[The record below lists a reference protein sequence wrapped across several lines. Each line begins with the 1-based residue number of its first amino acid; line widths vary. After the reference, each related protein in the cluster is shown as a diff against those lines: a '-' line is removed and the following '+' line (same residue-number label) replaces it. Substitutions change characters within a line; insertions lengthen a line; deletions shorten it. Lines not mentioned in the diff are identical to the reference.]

1 MMNQSTH
8 RGRRRAHCAD
18 ALLLALLCLPAVAAA
33 APIDINLDRAMFR
46 PAMPQEGYL
55 HFRDGGEE
63 RSGWTDVRNP
73 AFYDGSDGAST
84 AVNATRDR
92 RGIGYDR
99 SDFQVSVAN
108 VIATDRSAPR
118 QTATPNIER
127 DYNYANQAYGR
138 LGVSVLSRGNRDAT
152 YDNVTFPL
160 DGAEANRVL
169 DANRSALPVINNYY
183 VGGIVDAF
191 GLTRSPED
199 RANHGV
205 LIGDNPRNDTF
216 AHELGHFLLD
226 DKWFAVDGNV
236 PATAGVHSL
245 RDTDLMATGAANFRR
260 TPNANVK
267 STVTNATNR
276 PNSAP
281 SQPGQPLGAIGG
293 MNLFDAE
300 VGVHFKGPP
309 DPAGNTIELVNP
321 DRAQIDAIFGDDS
334 KGNQWVR
341 RAENGA
347 TFGDRADFNWVE
359 DNILLEFAA
368 DKAGSNR
375 RMDNHPGFDR
385 LTWEINAAAVGGPL
399 AEAAPTDNLG
409 HDHGDWGELALPGF
423 DGGFFRT
430 IDVVSQ
436 IARYAD
442 MDVGATGAWSAR
454 EAALDYIVQF
464 SSNGTDWLFGTAI
477 NVFTMGWTERSQT
490 EDWIARWTSPVD
502 ARFVRIQADTLQGS
516 DDRNAQ
522 IDAIIASMT
531 RVSRIPEPSSALL
544 GATAL
549 LALALSGRFR
559 RRERAGA

>member
-1 MMNQSTH
+1 MNESTQ
-8 RGRRRAHCAD
+8 RGQRRTDCAD

-33 APIDINLDRAMFR
+33 APIGIHLDRAMLR

-55 HFRDGGEE
+55 HFIDGGEE
-63 RSGWTDVRNP
+63 RTGWTDVRNP
-73 AFYDGSDGAST
+73 AFYDGSDRASG
-84 AVNATRDR
+84 AVNATRDP

-108 VIATDRSAPR
+108 VIATDGSAPR
-118 QTATPNIER
+118 QAATPNIER
-127 DYNYANQAYGR
+127 DYNYANQAYAR

-152 YDNVTFPL
+152 YDSVTFPL
-160 DGAEANRVL
+160 TGAEANLVL
-169 DANRSALPVINNYY
+169 DTNRSAFPVINNYY
-183 VGGIVDAF
+183 VGGIEDAY

-205 LIGDNPRNDTF
+205 LIADNPRNDTF

-226 DKWFAVDGNV
+226 DKWFAADGKV
-236 PATAGVHSL
+236 PATADFHSL
-245 RDTDLMATGAANFRR
+245 PATDLMATGANNRR
-260 TPNANVK
+260 DIPNADVK
-267 STVTNATNR
+267 STVTGATNR

-293 MNLFDAE
+293 KNLFDAE
-300 VGVHFKGPP
+300 VGVHFSSPP
-309 DPAGNTIELVNP
+309 DPTTGKTIELVNP

-341 RAENGA
+341 RTDNGA
-347 TFGDRADFNWVE
+347 SFGDRADFNWVE

-368 DKAGSNR
+368 NRAGSNR
-375 RMDNHPGFDR
+375 RMDNHPGFDS
-385 LTWEINAAAVGGPL
+385 LAWEINAAAVGGPL

-409 HDHGDWGELALPGF
+409 HDHGDWGELALSGF

-430 IDVVSQ
+430 VDIVSQ

-464 SSNGTDWLFGTAI
+464 SSNGTDWLFGTGI
-477 NVFTMGWTERSQT
+477 NVFTKGWTELSQT
-490 EDWIARWTSPVD
+490 EDWIARWTSPID

-516 DDRNAQ
+516 DDRNVQ

-544 GATAL
+544 SAAAL
-549 LALALSGRFR
+549 LALGLSGRFR
-559 RRERAGA
+559 RWQRADK